1 MPEWIECMMKGGAP
15 AVPPLSLPLVARGP
29 RSYVAAMRAAIRS
42 IAIALFLG
50 ASVRAQAQFVTRP
63 ALDWRTT
70 ETEHFSVHY
79 PSQYREWSRA
89 VAGRLDSARTVVG
102 GLVGFVPDRGVQ
114 VLVDDPVN
122 APNGFALPFLD
133 RPTMVFF
140 PVPPTPR
147 QFIGNSRDWGEM
159 LAVHEF
165 AHLAHL
171 TWPSRAPLDLGRL
184 LPVPV
189 SPILRRAPRWVTEGF
204 ATYVE
209 GRVTGS
215 GRPYNAQRAAVLR
228 QWALD
233 GRLPTYG
240 QMSGWNAYHGG
251 AFAYLM
257 GSAYLEWLGAREGDS
272 TIAHLWRRM
281 TARTSRTFPRAF
293 AGVYGRGPDA
303 LYGRF
308 TAELTGDALAV
319 ERAIDSLGG
328 VLQGELVQRVAW
340 ETGDPALSPD
350 GSRIAVVLRS
360 ATRPGRVV
368 VWRTGPDSVPPH
380 ALAARDS
387 ARARARRR
395 DPLDVPD
402 RQFFPPP
409 KRPVAVLEPR
419 DGRAFD
425 APRFMPDGKQLL
437 VSHAEPVGDG
447 AFRPDLHLW
456 DIERDA
462 TRRVTRGAAVR
473 QADPA
478 PDGRT
483 AAAVQCLRGW
493 CDLVRVHLA
502 DGRVEILREGSPSVS
517 FYRPRHSPDGTRIA
531 VAEQRDDRWQI
542 VIVDARDPSRA
553 ADALPRDDG
562 NRFDAAWIDDR
573 TLVAVSDASGIA
585 NLERID
591 LEART
596 AQPFTRVTGAVF
608 APEVRRRTGEIWF
621 LSLHPRGLDL
631 HRMPAPHAPLVL
643 PTLDSALFPVV
654 PGRPATPAPALP
666 IEPVAPDVPYGI
678 GPRHTRWFP
687 GFTSD
692 ASGVG
697 ASLLLINGDPVGRLE
712 LAVVGAMSASNGWRG
727 GRAWASLHRWR
738 PTLTTE
744 VFAATERQGGIDG
757 MRPLPM
763 NGDVAGAGVRAAVT
777 VHRSAWRVAASFG
790 GAAMRLRGDAAGDD
804 QTARQVG
811 WAGFDLTGWRR
822 ILGTDV
828 TASVHALGDAG
839 RHAGADVGHLTTR
852 VTAGL
857 DLPFVP
863 PIRASVLHARDA
875 SDSAA
880 APFERVVVGG
890 AGSPILD
897 ATLLPQRL
905 AMPALPAGALVGRTA
920 TVARVDLASGWFTP
934 YFWSARVPGDAWGGW
949 QRVTG
954 VETRL
959 GVDRLPIVPLPRAD
973 IVGGAGYAIDRPH
986 KGRLTAY
993 LTVGY
998 RP

>member
-1 MPEWIECMMKGGAP
+1 MPAS
-15 AVPPLSLPLVARGP
+15 VRPL
-29 RSYVAAMRAAIRS
+29 
-42 IAIALFLG
+42 AIALLLG
-50 ASVRAQAQFVTRP
+50 LAARAPAQFVARP
-63 ALDWRTT
+63 TLDWRTT
-70 ETEHFSVHY
+70 ETDHFSVHY
-79 PSQYREWSRA
+79 PAEYRAWGRA
-89 VAGRLDSARTVVG
+89 VAGRLDSARSAVG
-102 GLVGFVPDRGVQ
+102 GLVGFVPDARVQ

-122 APNGFALPFLD
+122 APNGFAVPFLD

-171 TWPSRAPLDLGRL
+171 TRPSRAPFDVGRI

-189 SPILRRAPRWVTEGF
+189 SPILRRVPRWVTEGF

-233 GRLPTYG
+233 GRLPTYQ
-240 QMSGWNAYHGG
+240 QMNGWNAYHGG

-281 TARTSRTFPRAF
+281 TARTSRSFPRAF
-293 AGVYGRGPDA
+293 TGVYGRGPDE

-319 ERAIDSLGG
+319 ERVIDSLGG
-328 VLQGELVQRVAW
+328 VVQGELVQRLAW

-350 GSRIAVVLRS
+350 GARIATVLRS

-368 VWRTGPDSVPPH
+368 VWRTGPDSVPSH
-380 ALAARDS
+380 AVAARDS

-402 RQFFPPP
+402 RQFFPPR

-425 APRFMPDGKQLL
+425 APRFMPDGKRLL
-437 VSHAEPVGDG
+437 VSHAEPIGGG
-447 AFRPDLHLW
+447 AFRPDLYLW

-493 CDLVRVHLA
+493 CDLVRVDLA
-502 DGRVEILREGSPSVS
+502 DGRVAMLREGSPSVS
-517 FYRPRHSPDGTRIA
+517 YYRPRHSPDGTHIA
-531 VAEQRDDRWQI
+531 VAEQRDDRWGI
-542 VIVDARDPSRA
+542 VIVDARTPSRA
-553 ADALPRDDG
+553 ADALPRDGG

-591 LEART
+591 LPSAT
-596 AQPFTRVTGAVF
+596 AQPITRVTGAVF
-608 APEVRRRTGEIWF
+608 APEVHPRTGEIWF

-631 HRMPAPHAPLVL
+631 HRMQPPLSPLAL
-643 PTLDSALFPVV
+643 PTPDPALFPVV
-654 PGRPATPAPALP
+654 PARPSTPAPPLP
-666 IEPVAPDVPYGI
+666 ITAIRPEVPYGI

-697 ASLLLINGDPVGRLE
+697 GSLLLINADPVGRLE
-712 LAVVGAMSASNGWRG
+712 LAVVGAMSGSSGWRG

-738 PTLTTE
+738 PTFTMDA
-744 VFAATERQGGIDG
+744 FAASERQSPINGV
-757 MRPLPM
+757 RPLPM
-763 NGDVAGAGVRAAVT
+763 NGDVAGAGVRSAVT
-777 VHRSAWRVAASFG
+777 LHGSAWRGGAALG
-790 GAAMRLRGDAAGDD
+790 GAAMRMRGDAAGGAR
-804 QTARQVG
+804 TARRVG
-811 WAGFDLTGWRR
+811 WATLELTGWQRLHG
-822 ILGTDV
+822 IDV
-828 TASVHALGDAG
+828 TASAQALGDAG
-839 RHAGADVGHLTTR
+839 RHGDADVAHLTTR
-852 VTAGL
+852 MTASV

-875 SDSAA
+875 SDPAS
-880 APFERVVVGG
+880 APFERIVVGG
-890 AGSPILD
+890 AGSPVLD
-897 ATLLPQRL
+897 ASLLPQRI
-905 AMPALPAGALVGRTA
+905 AMPALPAGALVGRSS
-920 TVARVDLASGWFTP
+920 TVARVDLGTGVLAPFLWT
-934 YFWSARVPGDAWGGW
+934 ARVPGDSWAGW
-949 QRVTG
+949 QRLAG
-954 VETRL
+954 VEGRV
-959 GVDRLPIVPLPRAD
+959 GIDRLPIVPLPRVD
-973 IVGGAGYAIDRPH
+973 VIGGAGYSIDRPY